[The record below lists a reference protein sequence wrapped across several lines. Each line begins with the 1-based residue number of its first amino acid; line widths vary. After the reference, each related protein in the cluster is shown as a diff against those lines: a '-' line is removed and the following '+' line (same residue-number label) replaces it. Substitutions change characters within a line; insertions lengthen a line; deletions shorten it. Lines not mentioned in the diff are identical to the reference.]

1 MGTCFLVQVLFVVH
15 AHAFSTCVSWALAFF
30 FCTSIFGHPSIHIYL
45 YGEALFE
52 ELIIGEEMQDV
63 WRPFFYF
70 ITILNGND
78 SNTCVKEKLKIISL
92 KNEFWSSALLVILL

>member
-1 MGTCFLVQVLFVVH
+1 MCFMGTCFLVQVLFVVH

-30 FCTSIFGHPSIHIYL
+30 FFTSIFGRPSIHIYL

-52 ELIIGEEMQDV
+52 EFIIGEEMH
-63 WRPFFYF
+63 
-70 ITILNGND
+70 TILNGND

-92 KNEFWSSALLVILL
+92 KKEFFSSALLVILL

>member
-1 MGTCFLVQVLFVVH
+1 
-15 AHAFSTCVSWALAFF
+15 
-30 FCTSIFGHPSIHIYL
+30 
-45 YGEALFE
+45 
-52 ELIIGEEMQDV
+52 MQDV

-92 KNEFWSSALLVILL
+92 KKEFLSCALLVILL